1 MIRAHRGKPCLY
13 FARRLKIKMDKIVA
27 TNAQFSTVIC
37 RDLVNYFHVNLR
49 QISFG
54 PAANIQ
60 KRSVAVRPKLSVMLL
75 TTAER

>member
-1 MIRAHRGKPCLY
+1 
-13 FARRLKIKMDKIVA
+13 MDKIDP
-27 TNAQFSTVIC
+27 TNAQFRTVIC
-37 RDLVNYFHVNLR
+37 RDLLNYFHVDLR

-60 KRSVAVRPKLSVMLL
+60 KRSVALRPKLSVKLL